1 MPRLNYSGDRE
12 VRETPVQ
19 QMQALVDDLVAVE
32 NSDSPVTVDIGQVRP
47 LGAGWLVS
55 VSLSAEAP
63 LDQLVQLEDTL
74 AQATVEVG
82 LEVDVPTAKESITI
96 N

>member
-1 MPRLNYSGDRE
+1 MPRLSYSGDRE
-12 VRETPVQ
+12 VRETPGA

-32 NSDSPVTVDIGQVRP
+32 RSESPVTVDIAQVRP

-63 LDQLVQLEDTL
+63 LGQLVDLEDTL

-82 LEVDVPTAKESITI
+82 LEVDVPTAKEKITI
-96 N
+96 S